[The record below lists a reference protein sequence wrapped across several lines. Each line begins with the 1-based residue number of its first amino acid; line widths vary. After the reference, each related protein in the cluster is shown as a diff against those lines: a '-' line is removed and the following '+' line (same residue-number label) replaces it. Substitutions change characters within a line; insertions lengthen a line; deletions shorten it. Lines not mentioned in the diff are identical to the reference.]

1 MEVKKMT
8 KIEGIKFG
16 MSELQRLEVKRNNFE
31 KYGSIFGS
39 PLTGLQNIMQQENL
53 MIPVTIRG
61 Q

>member
-1 MEVKKMT
+1 MT

>member
-1 MEVKKMT
+1 MT

-16 MSELQRLEVKRNNFE
+16 MSESQRLEVKRSNFE
-31 KYGSIFGS
+31 KYGNIFGS